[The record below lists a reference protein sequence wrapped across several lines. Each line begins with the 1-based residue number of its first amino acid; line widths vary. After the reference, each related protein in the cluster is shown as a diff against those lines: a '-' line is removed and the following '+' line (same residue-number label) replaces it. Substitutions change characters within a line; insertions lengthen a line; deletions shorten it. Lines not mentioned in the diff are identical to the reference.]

1 MIRSGGS
8 SGPMRWLRRVPLAL
22 QLLGRFIVELV
33 IANLEQA
40 RLVLGF
46 PLRLQPRWIE
56 YRTCLHS
63 ETTRTLL
70 GSLISLTPGT
80 LTCDLEGEILRI
92 HALNATSDEE
102 AVGRIREKF
111 ESVLVRL
118 EDA

>member
-1 MIRSGGS
+1 MTRTDQGS
-8 SGPMRWLRRVPLAL
+8 RPMRWLRRVPLIF

-46 PLRLQPRWIE
+46 PLRVRPRWIE
-56 YRTCLHS
+56 YRTRLRS

-80 LTCDLEGEILRI
+80 LTCDLEGDVLTI

-111 ESVLVRL
+111 ESLLIRL
-118 EDA
+118 EDT